1 MSKNRLSDRRLVEFL
16 ENLAL
21 MLAAAWS
28 LGFLVLI
35 GYAVLTNDPKDNLP
49 QPPPQKVILPDG
61 REGIVTEV
69 IVNPDGTRSF
79 KVKEKP

>member
-1 MSKNRLSDRRLVEFL
+1 MNENRSNRLVGFL

-35 GYAVLTNDPKDNLP
+35 CYVLLTNDPK
-49 QPPPQKVILPDG
+49 
-61 REGIVTEV
+61 GI
-69 IVNPDGTRSF
+69 P
-79 KVKEKP
+79 